1 MIWSDIVGLIG
12 AFILS
17 IRFFPIIYEQYKNP
31 LKEINYLF
39 CLLELAACIFLGIS
53 AFSINS
59 IPFIVC
65 NILSFTNVVILL
77 LINLYGKFKSST
89 TPVVSE

>member
-17 IRFFPIIYEQYKNP
+17 IRFFPIIYQQYKNP
-31 LKEINYLF
+31 LKEVNYLF
-39 CLLELAACIFLGIS
+39 CLLELGACIFLGIS

-65 NILSFTNVVILL
+65 NILSFTNVIVLLSINIFGKINSSPPVI
-77 LINLYGKFKSST
+77 
-89 TPVVSE
+89 SE